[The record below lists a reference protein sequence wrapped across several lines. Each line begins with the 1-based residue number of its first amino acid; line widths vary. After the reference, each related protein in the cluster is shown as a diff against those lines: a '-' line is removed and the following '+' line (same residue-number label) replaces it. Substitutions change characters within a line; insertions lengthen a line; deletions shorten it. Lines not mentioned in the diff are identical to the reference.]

1 MQNMSTKDL
10 SELAALIPELEL
22 SELQAL
28 QMTIKVAI
36 DIRTQGQL
44 STDSSISEFRDEE
57 GPGLNDQGLAIL
69 EDGESYH
76 LSLADQALLS
86 ALVLSDGYHP
96 DIFSSRDINDVIA
109 ESGRPR
115 IAHITSAITGLTD
128 RGYLTGSTKARSLAR
143 EGRAKAR
150 GLIGMIKRKAS

>member
-86 ALVLSDGYHP
+86 ALVLSDGYHQ

-128 RGYLTGSTKARSLAR
+128 RGYLTGSTKALSLSR

>member
-1 MQNMSTKDL
+1 MSTRDL

-22 SELQAL
+22 SELRAL
-28 QMTIKVAI
+28 EMTIKVAI

-44 STDSSISEFRDEE
+44 STETAGSAFRDEE

-69 EDGESYH
+69 EDEETYS

-86 ALVLSDGYHP
+86 ALVLSDGYQQ
-96 DIFSSRDINDVIA
+96 DVFSSRDINDIIV

-115 IAHITSAITGLTD
+115 IAHITSAITSLSEK
-128 RGYLTGSTKARSLAR
+128 GYLTGSTKALSLSK

-150 GLIGMIKRKAS
+150 GLIGMLRRKAA

>member
-1 MQNMSTKDL
+1 MSTKDL

-22 SELQAL
+22 SELRAL
-28 QMTIKVAI
+28 QMTINVAI
-36 DIRTQGQL
+36 DIRTQGEL
-44 STDSSISEFRDEE
+44 STDEPGRMSRDEE

-69 EDGESYH
+69 EDEDNYS
-76 LSLADQALLS
+76 LSLADQALLA
-86 ALVLSDGYHP
+86 ALVLSDGYQQ
-96 DIFSSRDINDVIA
+96 DVFSSRDINDIIV

-128 RGYLTGSTKARSLAR
+128 RGYLSGSTKMLSLSK

-150 GLIGMIKRKAS
+150 GLIGMLRRKAA

>member
-1 MQNMSTKDL
+1 MSTKDL
-10 SELAALIPELEL
+10 SELAAIIPELEL

-28 QMTIKVAI
+28 QMSIKVAI

-44 STDSSISEFRDEE
+44 STESVGSGFREDE

-69 EDGESYH
+69 EDEQSYA

-86 ALVLSDGYHP
+86 ALVLSDGYHQ
-96 DIFSSRDINDVIA
+96 DLFSSRDINDVIVEA
-109 ESGRPR
+109 GRPR

-128 RGYLTGSTKARSLAR
+128 RGYLTGTTKALSLSK

-150 GLIGMIKRKAS
+150 GLIGMLKRKAS